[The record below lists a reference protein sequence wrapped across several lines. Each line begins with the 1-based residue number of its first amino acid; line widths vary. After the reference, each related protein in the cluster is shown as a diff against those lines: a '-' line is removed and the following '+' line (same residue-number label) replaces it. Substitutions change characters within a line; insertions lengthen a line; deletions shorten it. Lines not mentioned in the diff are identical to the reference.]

1 MTARCVAGGEIGLLR
16 HAAPPLCQP
25 PISCLIIP
33 VMGQKTNRPPAH
45 NHAPNA
51 AALATTSAPDG
62 ALATSPPTTRRLAA
76 HSLSANTRAAYTRA
90 VRQFDAWRGAAP
102 ATDATLAA
110 YIGAL
115 FEQGRAPA
123 TAALAVAAVTFR
135 AALTKDTVRGPLTDR
150 VLAGF
155 RRDGADRGRG
165 QAALLL
171 ADAFAA
177 ILATANQRRETGR
190 GRESARIAARRAA
203 LDKALAAV
211 LFQGALRRS
220 EAAALEWRDIAPAT
234 TAGAILLTVRRSK
247 TNQEGTAAD
256 VRYLKAAAKAV
267 RAAARRRRPDH
278 PRLRRP
284 DAPAARAPLHRRR
297 PGRGHRRPAH
307 RPQRPGG
314 PGLRA
319 HRPRRLDR
327 GRHAGRG
334 VENRADGRPLQR
346 RGHRGTRGGRA
357 LPVAPGAT
365 GCRAD
370 GRTRPAGDGAQE
382 GDGATRRRHTRRRK
396 KDALRFARS
405 TLERG
410 GDARGTGPPD
420 PAGLRHP
427 RLSVR
432 GRNRRGAA
440 AQKPRDV
447 IGQREYHACVQGMGW
462 SGRDTTRRTRE
473 GLCCDFGRRRVVT

>member
-1 MTARCVAGGEIGLLR
+1 MTGG
-16 HAAPPLCQP
+16 Q
-25 PISCLIIP
+25 SCLII
-33 VMGQKTNRPPAH
+33 VQLWGRKQTAH
-45 NHAPNA
+45 QPTTTRRTA
-51 AALATTSAPDG
+51 AALAPTAAPDG

-110 YIGAL
+110 YLGAL

-135 AALTKDTVRGPLTDR
+135 AALTKDTIRGPLTDR

-165 QAALLL
+165 QAAPLL

-177 ILATANQRRETGR
+177 ILATADQRRETGR

-220 EAAALEWRDIAPAT
+220 EAAALEWRDVAPAT

-247 TNQEGTAAD
+247 TDQEGTAAD
-256 VRYLKAAAKAV
+256 VPLPQGRRRHGRP
-267 RAAARRRRPDH
+267 RAAARRRRPDR

-307 RPQRPGG
+307 RAQRPRG

-319 HRPRRLDR
+319 HRARRLDR
-327 GRHAGRG
+327 RRHAGRR
-334 VENRADGRPLQR
+334 VEDRPHGRPLLGR
-346 RGHRGTRGGRA
+346 RRRR
-357 LPVAPGAT
+357 
-365 GCRAD
+365 
-370 GRTRPAGDGAQE
+370 
-382 GDGATRRRHTRRRK
+382 TRRRRPLPLTRRMHPDIETV
-396 KDALRFARS
+396 KD
-405 TLERG
+405 LERG
-410 GDARGTGPPD
+410 
-420 PAGLRHP
+420 
-427 RLSVR
+427 
-432 GRNRRGAA
+432 
-440 AQKPRDV
+440 
-447 IGQREYHACVQGMGW
+447 
-462 SGRDTTRRTRE
+462 RRTAAGVDE
-473 GLCCDFGRRRVVT
+473 